1 MDFHFRFA
9 VLWFYVIFDKQCWP
23 SYIHESAHDLN
34 FKPEAD
40 LIVSVA
46 IPRYFV
52 KTKAE
57 KAEGMP
63 DVSALVFSR

>member
-1 MDFHFRFA
+1 MLTFFR
-9 VLWFYVIFDKQCWP
+9 IT
-23 SYIHESAHDLN
+23 SHESAHDLN

-40 LIVSVA
+40 LIVSVM

-52 KTKAE
+52 TMKAE
-57 KAEGMP
+57 KPELRGYARLP

>member
-1 MDFHFRFA
+1 MFTFFR
-9 VLWFYVIFDKQCWP
+9 ITSD
-23 SYIHESAHDLN
+23 ESAHDLN

-52 KTKAE
+52 TTKAE
-57 KAEGMP
+57 KADSGQEQNVEVEMITEQMSPANQTAEGR
-63 DVSALVFSR
+63 L